1 MPKTISCPHAGC
13 DYLFSKP
20 VHLRRHLLSHSDEA
34 VWRCPDCD
42 QEFKRIDSFQ
52 RHKKRIHPDQPN
64 LSAVKIG
71 GRSARDGAIKS
82 DEDAEDHIDDP
93 DVSLP
98 HLNSSSALPQ
108 QSSSLSRSSTSA
120 IGTHHLT
127 TYEPTSIRS
136 PSANPNHSSAISP
149 DAASR
154 PPASSSSAYHRSQ
167 HYHPYQRNDSAS
179 HTASSAHPR
188 SSESESS
195 SLGQSPWQSH
205 TNQSQLYDSS
215 SSSASAAAATAT
227 PSSSL
232 PFYPNLYG
240 APISYND
247 CGSTS
252 SSALHPSAAYGHAA
266 ASADQ
271 AAPLSIASLTAPSP
285 SWGSSSNS
293 DTEGQNFFDDILQS
307 ILMDSISSFVPHEP
321 MVPVDYHGMTG
332 TGMSNDAFAFA
343 DQSGQPIPAAQ
354 PIQAQMQQT
363 APPQQQPQQQ
373 QSQSQSQ
380 SHQST
385 ALPPQ
390 QQQQHQQQ
398 QQQQQQQTPQDQD
411 TQSMAGPSS
420 HPLPQPLAN
429 LVPFATFTDSAHN
442 SGRSTPGTPRHPP
455 TNGNIDD
462 ADEMTRSVEKVGDQ
476 AATNI
481 GASTRDLVLHGVNIP
496 KKPPRLTA
504 ASLFSAATRHTR
516 SMLPLLPSYWLLDHR
531 RLAAERPYVFISLL
545 AIGTLWQPRA
555 DVKAYGAELWQLVF
569 RSIWA
574 GAVFYLDQP
583 QLMRE
588 ATAVMAF
595 THLYAFLCRDESIRR
610 KSIHSTYTGSSL
622 GREYAW
628 RQGIWFLI
636 GPWEES
642 LQRLLGPNIQMALV
656 ELEVLARDQTTHKL
670 SAEQKTL
677 LERLHG
683 VWKQWSDAEE
693 VNRNM
698 ICHSIT
704 ESHHSEFLASYS
716 QMRCMGRIA
725 CQALVP
731 CADDVWDAKTAI
743 EWAKLV
749 LEHKTTRES
758 NERPLCSGKRQLG
771 PILDALFGIDA
782 PSPATAKNNVR
793 HDGDEKESEKAKRD
807 LERMLCFTVKEHF
820 ALLSLLEGLH
830 LLWIARHTPPFR
842 TGTSYA
848 ADFSPAQPSFGAG
861 LESAFCIKGGVAYHH
876 LNVMTPEMMMA
887 ALSRWMRLYHQS
899 YMPNP
904 VANSTGFSR
913 PYSSNGAAHSGENG
927 KLGAPAAGGPT
938 KLRVTTLGPN
948 NDRFQLH
955 FRFHVIQLSA
965 LFNAHH
971 VVHALVATCGE
982 FSEASGGN
990 SSVNGA
996 SSSSSGSKGNPAR
1009 LAIQTAIPL
1018 RCESCVDPD
1027 ACPYR
1032 NTRLQRWAAVHAGAV
1047 IGNFMSMPRLST
1059 LTPTILEGLG
1069 QAFGILVIL
1078 CRLQRSA
1085 AQRRRSVC
1093 KCPAEVREAPVE
1105 LVSDQCLHLDAERP
1119 SPGDR
1124 ENEMAGKKF
1133 DSSNDCWLQHG
1144 TLEEGAMLLGQPIQ
1158 DWPFVLQD
1166 MGNELKSVAGTWQV
1180 AEEFLSTAQKMLNV
1194 FTFYVD

>member
-13 DYLFSKP
+13 EYLFSKP

-34 VWRCPDCD
+34 VWKCPDCD

-64 LSAVKIG
+64 LTAVKIG
-71 GRSARDGAIKS
+71 GANGSDDDVKSEDDGDDQLDDG
-82 DEDAEDHIDDP
+82 DESVA
-93 DVSLP
+93 DVKPGS
-98 HLNSSSALPQ
+98 HKRRRSSAAAPKAAAAQHL
-108 QSSSLSRSSTSA
+108 SSYETSSNHS
-120 IGTHHLT
+120 
-127 TYEPTSIRS
+127 PSNTSI
-136 PSANPNHSSAISP
+136 
-149 DAASR
+149 AASNFS
-154 PPASSSSAYHRSQ
+154 PASSSRPAASSSSNYYRSQ
-167 HYHPYQRNDSAS
+167 HYHPYLRNDGGSHSAS
-179 HTASSAHPR
+179 SGHPH
-188 SSESESS
+188 SS
-195 SLGQSPWQSH
+195 SSDSSMTQGAWQAQTS
-205 TNQSQLYDSS
+205 QSQMYDSS
-215 SSSASAAAATAT
+215 NSTAAAQSSAS
-227 PSSSL
+227 L
-232 PFYPNLYG
+232 PLYPNLYG

-247 CGSTS
+247 YGSNS
-252 SSALHPSAAYGHAA
+252 SGALDPNAGYAQDHA
-266 ASADQ
+266 
-271 AAPLSIASLTAPSP
+271 AAPLSIAALTAPSP

-307 ILMDSISSFVPHEP
+307 ILMDSISSFVPHETMGP
-321 MVPVDYHGMTG
+321 ADFQGMGMTG
-332 TGMSNDAFAFA
+332 SGMATDAFGFA
-343 DQSGQPIPAAQ
+343 EQNALSTAQ
-354 PIQAQMQQT
+354 PA
-363 APPQQQPQQQ
+363 
-373 QSQSQSQ
+373 
-380 SHQST
+380 
-385 ALPPQ
+385 Q
-390 QQQQHQQQ
+390 QQQQDSQQIQQPQPQHASALPGQQQ
-398 QQQQQQQTPQDQD
+398 QQQQQLQPQAPEMQRP
-411 TQSMAGPSS
+411 TSSSSSS
-420 HPLPQPLAN
+420 HPPPQPLSN
-429 LVPFATFTDSAHN
+429 LLPFATFTDSAYN
-442 SGRSTPGTPRHPP
+442 SGRSTPNTPRQPP
-455 TNGNIDD
+455 TNGNGNGNIDD

-481 GASTRDLVLHGVNIP
+481 GARTRDLVLHGVNIP

-531 RLAAERPYVFISLL
+531 RLAAERPYVFISML

-555 DVKAYGAELWQLVF
+555 DVKAYGAELWQLIF

-588 ATAVMAF
+588 ATAVMAY
-595 THLYAFLCRDESIRR
+595 THLYAFMCRDESIRR

-622 GREYAW
+622 SREYGW

-642 LQRLLGPNIQMALV
+642 LQRLLGPNLQMALV
-656 ELEVLARDQTTHKL
+656 ELEVLTRDQNTNKL
-670 SAEQKTL
+670 SAEQKNL

-704 ESHHSEFLASYS
+704 ESHHSEFLSHYS
-716 QMRCMGRIA
+716 QMRGMHRIM

-731 CADDVWDAKTAI
+731 CPDDVWDAKTAI

-749 LEHKTTRES
+749 LEHKATREGHD
-758 NERPLCSGKRQLG
+758 RPLCSGKKQLG
-771 PILDALFGIDA
+771 AILDALYGIDA
-782 PSPATAKNNVR
+782 ASPASTKSR
-793 HDGDEKESEKAKRD
+793 DDDDDGEEGGDKARRE
-807 LERMLCFTVKEHF
+807 LEGMLCFTVKEHF
-820 ALLSLLEGLH
+820 ALASLLEGIH
-830 LLWIARHTPPFR
+830 LVWISRHTPPFR

-848 ADFSPAQPSFGAG
+848 ADFTPSQQPFPNG
-861 LESAFCIKGGVAYHH
+861 LESTFCIKGGVTYHK
-876 LNVMTPEMMMA
+876 LNVLTMEMTIA
-887 ALSRWMRLYHQS
+887 ALSRWMRLYNQS

-913 PYSSNGAAHSGENG
+913 PNSGSGPTPAGDDSSAKVGAA
-927 KLGAPAAGGPT
+927 KPRPP
-938 KLRVTTLGPN
+938 TLGPT

-982 FSEASGGN
+982 HAEATAN
-990 SSVNGA
+990 
-996 SSSSSGSKGNPAR
+996 GSKSNTAASRAG
-1009 LAIQTAIPL
+1009 IQTAVPL
-1018 RCESCVDPD
+1018 RCESCVDPN

-1069 QAFGILVIL
+1069 QAFGCLVIL
-1078 CRLQRSA
+1078 CRLQRPA
-1085 AQRRRSVC
+1085 VQRRRAEC
-1093 KCPAEVREAPVE
+1093 KCSPEVREAAVE
-1105 LVSDQCLHLDAERP
+1105 LISDQCLHLDAERP
-1119 SPGDR
+1119 SPG
-1124 ENEMAGKKF
+1124 EKVKEMEGGRF
-1133 DSSNDCWLQHG
+1133 ESSNECWLQHG
-1144 TLEEGAMLLGQPIQ
+1144 TLEEGATLLGQPIQ

-1166 MGNELKSVAGTWQV
+1166 MGNELKGVAGTWQV
-1180 AEEFLSTAQKMLNV
+1180 AEEFLGVAQKMLNS
-1194 FTFYVD
+1194 FTFYLD